1 MPIREINPQSIPNNS
16 GNSSS
21 KSLVP
26 TAKQSKE
33 EIFIPET
40 PKYTFE
46 DLVLP
51 TSVKNNLLDVAD
63 YVKNSHMV
71 FDTWGL
77 GKTHKHHRGLGINLY
92 GPPGTGKT
100 MAAHALA
107 GYMH

>member
-51 TSVKNNLLDVAD
+51 TSVKNNLLDAAD
-63 YVKNSHMV
+63 FSLQSAQGRQRLMQYFAQIM
-71 FDTWGL
+71 
-77 GKTHKHHRGLGINLY
+77 
-92 GPPGTGKT
+92 
-100 MAAHALA
+100 
-107 GYMH
+107 

>member
-51 TSVKNNLLDVAD
+51 TSVKNNCIRILSPHLR
-63 YVKNSHMV
+63 
-71 FDTWGL
+71 WG
-77 GKTHKHHRGLGINLY
+77 TRWSRSF
-92 GPPGTGKT
+92 
-100 MAAHALA
+100 A
-107 GYMH
+107 

>member
-51 TSVKNNLLDVAD
+51 ISRKGKLLQRQKDSCQPGSIDGRMSDCNRDVA
-63 YVKNSHMV
+63 
-71 FDTWGL
+71 L
-77 GKTHKHHRGLGINLY
+77 L
-92 GPPGTGKT
+92 
-100 MAAHALA
+100 
-107 GYMH
+107 